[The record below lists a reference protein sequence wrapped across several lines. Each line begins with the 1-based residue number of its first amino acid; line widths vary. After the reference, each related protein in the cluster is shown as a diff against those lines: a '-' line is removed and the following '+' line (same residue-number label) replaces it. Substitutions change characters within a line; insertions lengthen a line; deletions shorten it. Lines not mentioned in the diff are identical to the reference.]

1 MWILDDDTHFQK
13 EFMVSGDQFDAGSL
27 KMAVKHVNKT
37 RVAIDGGAHYGSW
50 TRTFAGIFDQ
60 VIAFEPRS
68 ILFECLESNTEYF
81 DNVERIQKALG
92 HEERNVGI
100 VNSKEVN
107 SGTWHVQAR
116 KTKNKPHFA
125 KGNTPLITIDS
136 LNLDVL
142 DFLKLDVEG
151 FELYALQGAEETLL
165 RCKPIIHLE
174 DKGHSISYG
183 IKRGA
188 PRKYLEEFPSS
199 LSYLFAL
206 HESHFSWRSRKSPLH
221 LG

>member
-1 MWILDDDTHFQK
+1 MKLAGDMWILDDDKHFQK
-13 EFMVSGDQFDAGSL
+13 EFRVSGDQFDAGSL
-27 KMAVKHVNKT
+27 KMAVKHIDKT

-60 VIAFEPRS
+60 VIAFEPRN
-68 ILFECLESNTEYF
+68 ILFECLEANTEYF

-92 HEERNVGI
+92 HEERNVDI
-100 VNSKEVN
+100 ANSKEVN
-107 SGTWHVQAR
+107 SGTWSIRAR
-116 KTKNKPHFA
+116 KTKNEPHFA
-125 KGNTPLITIDS
+125 KGKIPLITIDS

-174 DKGHSISYG
+174 DKGHSTSYG
-183 IKRGA
+183 INRGA
-188 PRKYLEEFPSS
+188 PRKYLEE
-199 LSYLFAL
+199 LGAIHLESYKRRDHVFGWDN
-206 HESHFSWRSRKSPLH
+206 E
-221 LG
+221 